1 MSKRLALT
9 LSFQLSTLLME
20 LDLQSR
26 WKMLEEQLQ
35 ARFGKDM
42 TLESILFLIGIR
54 ELGSPPREFTKEEKV
69 DLMHIAICRL
79 LSESG
84 YYELSHLDQD
94 GWPHWT
100 LVRTLPHVDMFSQ
113 VNLLRE
119 HILSYFDSEGIFD

>member
-1 MSKRLALT
+1 
-9 LSFQLSTLLME
+9 ME

-26 WKMLEEQLQ
+26 WKILEGKLLD
-35 ARFGKDM
+35 RFGKPM

-54 ELGSPPREFTKEEKV
+54 ELGSPPREFNKEEKV

-79 LSESG
+79 LSASG
-84 YYELSHLDQD
+84 YYQLSHLDQD

-100 LVRTLPHVDMFSQ
+100 LVQPLPNADMFSQ

-119 HILSYFDSEGIFD
+119 HILTYFDSEGIFDGD